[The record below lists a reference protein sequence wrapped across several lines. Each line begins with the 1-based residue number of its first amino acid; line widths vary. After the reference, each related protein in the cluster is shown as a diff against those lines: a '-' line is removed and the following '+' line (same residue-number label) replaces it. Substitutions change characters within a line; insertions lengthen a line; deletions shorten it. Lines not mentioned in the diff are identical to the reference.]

1 MRHVVLGLFVLL
13 LSAGNALASGLP
25 KTVFHQWLAAF
36 NSGDAQAQQQL
47 VSTWR
52 MEGEQRPGFGLR
64 QSMGPFSLLAVQA
77 SNDERV
83 QALVRADDSERTLL
97 VTLALA
103 GKPSPAVSFFQ
114 IEGAP
119 TPQEHQPARLPMPVL
134 LDAAGKRLDGLL
146 ADDALAGIVQLAKD
160 GELLLDWQGG
170 LAERAEGVPMADDTQ
185 LRIASLGKMF
195 TAVAVLQL
203 VQAGQLSLDDS
214 IATHLP
220 NYPGNAA
227 ARGISVRQL
236 LNHTSGLGDVFGEG
250 FSAHASTLRTHAD
263 YVARY
268 AAQAPQHAPGTE
280 DGYSNYG
287 YIVLGALIEAVSGQ
301 SYYDYVQAH
310 VFAPAGMTATG
321 ALPES
326 EAVPGRA
333 VGYAKSEG
341 RWQPETASLPWRGT
355 AAGGGY
361 STAGDLLKFGQAL
374 LDGTLLE
381 PALLQQATTAQ
392 NHKHWYGFG
401 FMVSGIGPARQFGHE
416 GGAPGQNAVFWVVPE
431 AGYVLVGLSNTD
443 PDAME
448 NAVNYIARRLPLPAA
463 AGPQAESAL

>member
-1 MRHVVLGLFVLL
+1 MLL
-13 LSAGNALASGLP
+13 ACGNAVAAGLP
-25 KTVFHQWLAAF
+25 EAVFHQWLAAF

-47 VSTWR
+47 ISTYN

-97 VTLALA
+97 VTLAMS
-103 GKPSPAVSFFQ
+103 GSKKPVVSLFQ
-114 IEGAP
+114 IEGAQ
-119 TPQEHQPARLPMPVL
+119 TPPQFQPARLAMPAL

-146 ADDALAGIVQLAKD
+146 ADDAVAGCVQLAKD
-160 GELLLDWQGG
+160 GQTLFAWQGG
-170 LAERAEGVPMADDTQ
+170 LADRAGGVQMRADTQ

-203 VQAGQLSLDDS
+203 VQAGQLSLDDP
-214 IATHLP
+214 IAAHLP
-220 NYPGNAA
+220 DYPGNAA

-236 LNHTSGLGDVFGEG
+236 LNHTSGLGDVFGED
-250 FSAHASTLRTHAD
+250 FSAHASTLRTHTD
-263 YVARY
+263 YIARY
-268 AAQAPQHAPGTE
+268 AAQQPQHAPGAE

-287 YIVLGALIEAVSGQ
+287 YIVLGAIIEAVSGQ

-333 VGYAKSEG
+333 VGYAKFEG
-341 RWQPETASLPWRGT
+341 RWLPETVSLPWRGT

-374 LDGTLLE
+374 LDGTLLD
-381 PALLQQATTAQ
+381 PALLQQATVAQ
-392 NHKHWYGFG
+392 NHKDWYGYG

-416 GGAPGQNAVFWVVPE
+416 GGVPGQNAVFWVLPE

-443 PDAME
+443 PDAMG
-448 NAVNYIARRLPLPAA
+448 NAVNYIARRLPL
-463 AGPQAESAL
+463 